1 MSYIYQT
8 GMKGRTIFARI
19 LPGSELIESI
29 KKICM
34 ENNIE
39 IAYISTC
46 IGSLEKVSFVYAVK
60 DEERYYKIK
69 YHEPVVMIRPIE
81 FLGAQGI
88 IARNSNGEY
97 QGHFHAQFSDENMNV
112 YGGHLLD
119 SGNIVLATIEL
130 ILNEI
135 IDVKIKREYHK
146 ASGFSFFEPT
156 DKE

>member
-1 MSYIYQT
+1 MSYTYQT
-8 GMKGRTIFARI
+8 GMKGRIIFARI

-29 KKICM
+29 KKICA

-46 IGSLEKVSFVYAVK
+46 IGSLEKVSFVYAIK
-60 DEERYYKIK
+60 DEKQYYKIK
-69 YHEPVVMIRPIE
+69 YHEPVVMVRPIE

-88 IARNSNGEY
+88 IVRDSNDEY
-97 QGHFHAQFSDENMNV
+97 QVHFHAQFSDENMDV

-119 SGNIVLATIEL
+119 SGNIVLATIDL
-130 ILNEI
+130 VLNEI
-135 IDVKIKREYHK
+135 IDVKIKRKYHK